1 MIDNPCVISTT
12 KMMLNNGKIQ
22 SCSVQC
28 ISKIYYCK
36 NMSTDNHS
44 HLTGIGKGKHY
55 IPKTCMHAYPPPH
68 THTPHT
74 YKRSLQVFI
83 YIYSIKRQVTKYYM
97 CPQTR
102 ARRLPVDR
110 VSPQRKNQNAY
121 AGT

>member
-55 IPKTCMHAYPPPH
+55 IPKTCMHAYPPPILTHH
-68 THTPHT
+68 THIKDH
-74 YKRSLQVFI
+74 YKYSYI
-83 YIYSIKRQVTKYYM
+83 YIQ
-97 CPQTR
+97 
-102 ARRLPVDR
+102 
-110 VSPQRKNQNAY
+110 
-121 AGT
+121 

>member
-55 IPKTCMHAYPPPH
+55 IPKTCIH
-68 THTPHT
+68 
-74 YKRSLQVFI
+74 I
-83 YIYSIKRQVTKYYM
+83 YIFNKETSDKVLYVSTDTSKKVT
-97 CPQTR
+97 C
-102 ARRLPVDR
+102 
-110 VSPQRKNQNAY
+110 
-121 AGT
+121 